1 MHRICIHM
9 HKRISCEKTRKRK
22 SLSKSGY
29 PIYKQEGINYRAR
42 KTRRTAWCEMSDAK
56 RHAASS
62 AATLIDFLVH
72 VSWQRSWLNQPSASV
87 WCIYAFQFARRTCCT
102 LHRVIHWQ
110 EYGKYVKKSV
120 RDTQWSALIAIKDKA
135 IKDKVV
141 LSKALPMA
149 KYFLRQSNEIS
160 TVSFDAKSRRR

>member
-1 MHRICIHM
+1 MRENKEKKKFIKIRVPYLQAGGNKLSREKDTTHRLV
-9 HKRISCEKTRKRK
+9 RDEWRETSR
-22 SLSKSGY
+22 GVV
-29 PIYKQEGINYRAR
+29 
-42 KTRRTAWCEMSDAK
+42 RRDVD
-56 RHAASS
+56 R
-62 AATLIDFLVH
+62 LLVH

-149 KYFLRQSNEIS
+149 KYFPR
-160 TVSFDAKSRRR
+160 